1 MAEKAKKWPVFETSN
16 SQENDDF
23 HVVFWIDLLA
33 FKMYYSVRNLIEFST
48 SLNLPQLRRMRTTT
62 KHERTRG

>member
-16 SQENDDF
+16 SQENDVF

-33 FKMYYSVRNLIEFST
+33 FKMYSSERILIEFST
-48 SLNLPQLRRMRTTT
+48 PLNVP
-62 KHERTRG
+62 